1 MKVIDFEKI
10 KRMNVCA
17 SNLLQ
22 TQLND
27 PFSSM
32 DDNLK
37 DQLNKEEKRLSRAA
51 KREQYREAIRTQKF
65 ASDMMSAN
73 DVSEAVQSIW
83 ATRDKPFGDHVGGGT
98 IAVQLSD
105 LHLGGTVAGLEAR
118 TDSNVYNLDVAAH
131 RLAILAEKVIFF
143 GAAHCASN
151 LAILLTGDMF
161 DSKIGKLRLDKVL
174 NSENSACE
182 SYCIGRDLIFQFIDY
197 LKESEVFGSLQIHGI
212 AGNEARLYA
221 ERGHSHVMAG
231 DNFDALLNADLSR
244 RYTGS
249 DVESSFGVNRYVAEI
264 EGWRILMIHGDQ
276 AIDKNCSQKTVQSLL
291 GTHEADFGVSG
302 HIHDTLVKGNWV
314 RSASLI
320 GTDYYAGDGLDL
332 QGRATQNVFWL
343 APGQRN
349 VYNID
354 LQKPD
359 PAIEPFQIFDY
370 SGAFGSFAA

>member
-1 MKVIDFEKI
+1 MSIIDFDKI
-10 KRMNVCA
+10 RRMNVNE
-17 SNLLQ
+17 SNPIS
-22 TQLND
+22 TQLKD
-27 PFSSM
+27 PFDGM
-32 DDNLK
+32 DDDFK
-37 DQLNKEEKRLSRAA
+37 DQLSKDEKRISRAQ
-51 KREQYREAIRTQKF
+51 KREEYREKIRTQKF
-65 ASDMMSAN
+65 ASELMCADE
-73 DVSEAVQSIW
+73 VSENVQSMF
-83 ATRDKPFGDHVGGGT
+83 AHRDKPFGPHVGGGT

-118 TDSNVYNLDVAAH
+118 PDSNSYNLEVAAH
-131 RLAILAEKVIFF
+131 RLAMLAEKIIFF
-143 GAAHCASN
+143 GAAHCASH
-151 LAILLTGDMF
+151 LAILLTGDIF

-197 LKESEVFGSLQIHGI
+197 LKESEVFGSLKIHGI

-244 RYTGS
+244 RYTGT
-249 DVESSFGVNRYVAEI
+249 DVECSFGVNRYVAEI

-291 GTHEADFGVSG
+291 GTHEADFGISG

-332 QGRATQNVFWL
+332 QGRASQNVFWL
-343 APGQRN
+343 SPGQRN
-349 VYNID
+349 VYNVD

-359 PAIEPFQIFDY
+359 PTIEPFEIFTY
-370 SGAFGSFAA
+370 SGAFGSIAA